1 MANKT
6 TNYFNRELSWLEFNQ
21 RVLDEA
27 HDSEIPLLER
37 LKFLAITSSNLDE
50 FFMVRVGGLHLL
62 QASGNKKADPSGM
75 TPRETLDA
83 VSLRAHQMMV
93 EQYRCL
99 LEEIEPPLAAAGFQ
113 RVNPQE
119 LSDSQRRIVEHV
131 FRDEI
136 YPVLTPMAVTSDME
150 FPYLVNHT
158 LNLVVRLA
166 PDDKGKGK
174 EKNKPGEDRFAII
187 PFGRTEF
194 RFITLPSEGG
204 YQYLPMED
212 AICLFIEQYF
222 QGEYVL
228 ESIPFRVTKNADVS
242 LQDEFASDLLHQM
255 EDMLDQRKQGDCIR
269 LEIAESVSVET
280 LEFLEQGLGVLD
292 ENVYRIPGP
301 LDLTAFMRLT
311 EISGFD
317 AQKDA
322 SWPPQPPPEVNPR
335 ISMFENIT
343 HQDILLCHPY
353 ESFEPVVRLVEEAA
367 VDPDV
372 LAIKQILYRTS
383 KHSPIVAALI
393 RAAEQGKHVTAIV
406 ELKARFDEARNI
418 EWAKNLEHAG
428 VQVIYGVKGLKTH
441 AKICCIIRREPHGIQ
456 RYLHFGTGNYN
467 DATAKIYSDI
477 SYFTNDEVLAS
488 DAINFFNSIT
498 GYSIPQKYQKLEA
511 APISLRDK
519 LLDLIHHETER
530 KKQGQKARIVA
541 KVNSLVDP
549 EIIEALYAASEAG
562 VKIKLNI
569 RGICCLRPGVP
580 KLSKN
585 IEVVS
590 IIDRF
595 LEHARIFYFYHGG
608 DERVFISSADWMP
621 RNLDRRVEL
630 LVPIEEE
637 KCQRKLV
644 KILNSYFEDNAKAR
658 VLNSE
663 GVYERITPNKEK
675 NLVRCQQVLYEE
687 AVAAVNQAEKAGR
700 TVFEPHMAPE
710 DQ

>member
-1 MANKT
+1 MASKVSK
-6 TNYFNRELSWLEFNQ
+6 YLNRELSWLEFNQ

-27 HDSEIPLLER
+27 HDPSIPLLER

-62 QASGNKKADPSGM
+62 QTSGNKTPDASGM
-75 TPRETLDA
+75 TPKEILDA
-83 VSLRAHQMMV
+83 ISVRAHQMMV
-93 EQYRCL
+93 EQYQCL
-99 LEEIEPPLAAAGFQ
+99 LTEIEPPLAEAGFH
-113 RVNPQE
+113 RANPQE
-119 LSDSQRRIVEHV
+119 LTDSQRQIVEQV
-131 FRDEI
+131 FKDEI
-136 YPVLTPMAVTSDME
+136 YPVLTPMAVTPEMD
-150 FPYLVNHT
+150 FPYLMNHT
-158 LNLVVRLA
+158 LNFIVRLA
-166 PDDKGKGK
+166 PDEK
-174 EKNKPGEDRFAII
+174 EETPQDRFAII
-187 PFGRTEF
+187 PFGRTES

-212 AICLFIEQYF
+212 AVCLFVEQYF
-222 QGEYVL
+222 RGENVL
-228 ESIPFRVTKNADVS
+228 ESIPFRVTKNADIS
-242 LQDEFASDLLHQM
+242 LQDEFSSDLLHQM
-255 EDMLDQRKQGDCIR
+255 EDMLDLRKQGDCIR

-280 LEFLEQGLGVLD
+280 LEFLERGLGVLE

-311 EISGFD
+311 DISGFD
-317 AQKDA
+317 VQK
-322 SWPPQPPPEVNPR
+322 SETWPPQPAPMVNPE
-335 ISMFENIT
+335 ISMFENISR
-343 HQDILLCHPY
+343 QDLLLCHPY
-353 ESFEPVVRLVEEAA
+353 ESFEPVVRLIEESA

-383 KHSPIVAALI
+383 KNSPIVAALI

-441 AKICCIIRREPHGIQ
+441 AKLCCIVRREPQGIR

-477 SYFTNDEVLAS
+477 SYFTCDEALAS
-488 DAINFFNSIT
+488 DAINFLNSIT
-498 GYSIPQKYQKLEA
+498 GYSLPQNYQKLEA

-519 LLDLIHHETER
+519 ILDLIHHETER

-549 EIIEALYAASEAG
+549 QIIDALYEASEAG
-562 VKIKLNI
+562 VKVKLNV
-569 RGICCLRPGVP
+569 RGICCLRPGVS

-595 LEHARIFYFYHGG
+595 LEHARILYFYHGG

-637 KCQRKLV
+637 RSRRKV
-644 KILNSYFEDNAKAR
+644 TKILNRYFEDNTKAR
-658 VLNSE
+658 VLNSD
-663 GVYERITPNKEK
+663 GVYQRITPGKGK
-675 NLVRCQQVLYEE
+675 KRVRCQQVLYEE
-687 AVAAVNQAEKAGR
+687 AVAAVKQAEKTGR
-700 TVFEPHMAPE
+700 TIFEPHMAPE
-710 DQ
+710 ER

>member
-1 MANKT
+1 MASKASR
-6 TNYFNRELSWLEFNQ
+6 YLNRELSWLEFNQ

-27 HDSEIPLLER
+27 HDTSIPLLER

-62 QASGNKKADPSGM
+62 QASGNVRPDASGM
-75 TPRETLDA
+75 TPKDTLNA
-83 VSLRAHQMMV
+83 ISLRAHQMMV
-93 EQYRCL
+93 EQYQCL
-99 LEEIEPPLAAAGFQ
+99 LTEIEPPLAEAGFQ
-113 RVNPQE
+113 RAIPHE
-119 LSDSQRRIVEHV
+119 LTDSQRRIVAHV
-131 FRDEI
+131 FNDEI
-136 YPVLTPMAVTSDME
+136 YPVLTPMAVTPEMD
-150 FPYLVNHT
+150 FPYLMNHT
-158 LNLVVRLA
+158 LNLAVRLA
-166 PDDKGKGK
+166 PADPV
-174 EKNKPGEDRFAII
+174 ESEQDRFAII

-212 AICLFIEQYF
+212 AVCLFIERYF
-222 QGEYVL
+222 PGEHVL

-242 LQDEFASDLLHQM
+242 LHDEFASDLLHEM
-255 EDMLDQRKQGDCIR
+255 EDMLDQRKQGACVR
-269 LEIAESVSVET
+269 LEVAETVSVET
-280 LEFLEQGLGVLD
+280 LEFLERGLEVRD

-311 EISGFD
+311 EISGFE
-317 AQKDA
+317 AQKDK
-322 SWPPQPPPEVNPR
+322 SWPPQPSPDVNPR

-343 HQDILLCHPY
+343 NQDILLCHPY
-353 ESFEPVVRLVEEAA
+353 ESFEPVVRLIEEAA

-383 KHSPIVAALI
+383 KNSPIVAALME
-393 RAAEQGKHVTAIV
+393 AAKQGKHVTAIV

-441 AKICCIIRREPHGIQ
+441 AKICCIIRREPNGIQ

-477 SYFTNDEVLAS
+477 SYFTCDEVLAS

-498 GYSIPQKYQKLEA
+498 GYSLPQKFQKLEA

-519 LLDLIHHETER
+519 ILDLIHHETER
-530 KKQGQKARIVA
+530 KKQGQKARIIA

-549 EIIEALYAASEAG
+549 EIIEALYEASEAG

-569 RGICCLRPGVP
+569 RGICCLRPGVT

-608 DERVFISSADWMP
+608 DERVLISSADWMP

-630 LVPIEEE
+630 LIPIEE
-637 KCQRKLV
+637 KNSHRKVV

-658 VLNSE
+658 VLNNK
-663 GVYERITPNKEK
+663 GNYERLTPGKGK
-675 NLVRCQQVLYEE
+675 KLVRCQKSLYD
-687 AVAAVNQAEKAGR
+687 AAVTAIKQAEKAGR
-700 TVFEPHMAPE
+700 TIFEPHMAPE
-710 DQ
+710 EG

>member
-1 MANKT
+1 MASNT
-6 TNYFNRELSWLEFNQ
+6 ANYLNRELSWLEFNQ

-27 HDSEIPLLER
+27 HDPSIPLLER

-62 QASGNKKADPSGM
+62 QASGNTSTDPSGM
-75 TPRETLDA
+75 TARETLEA
-83 VSLRAHQMMV
+83 ISLRAHQMMV
-93 EQYRCL
+93 DQYQCL
-99 LEEIEPPLAAAGFQ
+99 LKEIEPPLAEAGFQ
-113 RVNPQE
+113 RVNPLD

-136 YPVLTPMAVTSDME
+136 YPVLTPMAVTPNMD

-158 LNLVVRLA
+158 LNIVVRLS
-166 PDDKGKGK
+166 PD
-174 EKNKPGEDRFAII
+174 EKSKKPRDRFAII
-187 PFGRTEF
+187 PFGRTDF

-204 YQYLPMED
+204 YQYLPMEE
-212 AICLFIEQYF
+212 AVCLFIEHF
-222 QGEYVL
+222 FRGEEVL
-228 ESIPFRVTKNADVS
+228 ECIPFRVTKNADVS

-280 LEFLEQGLGVLD
+280 LEFLERGLGVLD

-311 EISGFD
+311 DISGFD
-317 AQKDA
+317 SQKDA
-322 SWPPQPPPEVNPR
+322 NWPPQPSPEVNPR

-343 HQDILLCHPY
+343 RQDILLCHPY

-456 RYLHFGTGNYN
+456 RYMHFGTGNYN

-477 SYFTNDEVLAS
+477 SYFTSDEVLAS

-519 LLDLIHHETER
+519 LLDMIHHETER

-541 KVNSLVDP
+541 KINSLVDP
-549 EIIEALYAASEAG
+549 DIIDALYEASEAG
-562 VKIKLNI
+562 VKVKLNI
-569 RGICCLRPGVP
+569 RGICCLRPGVA

-595 LEHARIFYFYHGG
+595 LEHARILYFYHGG

-637 KCQRKLV
+637 NCRNKLI
-644 KILNSYFEDNAKAR
+644 KILNCYFEDNAKAR
-658 VLNSE
+658 VLNAD

-675 NLVRCQQVLYEE
+675 NLVRCQEVLYDE
-687 AVAAVNQAEKAGR
+687 AVTAIRQAEVASR

-710 DQ
+710 EQK

>member
-1 MANKT
+1 MAAKASK
-6 TNYFNRELSWLEFNQ
+6 YLNRELSWLEFNQ

-27 HDSEIPLLER
+27 HDSSIPLLER

-62 QASGNKKADPSGM
+62 HTSGNTTKDPSGK
-75 TPRETLDA
+75 TPKQTLDA
-83 VSLRAHQMMV
+83 ISLRAHQMMV
-93 EQYRCL
+93 EQYQCL
-99 LEEIEPPLAAAGFQ
+99 LSEIEPALAEAGFH
-113 RVNPQE
+113 RANPQE
-119 LSDSQRRIVEHV
+119 LTDAQRRIVEHV

-136 YPVLTPMAVTSDME
+136 YPVFTPMAVTPEMN
-150 FPYLVNHT
+150 FPYLMNQT
-158 LNLVVRLA
+158 LNIVVRLA
-166 PDDKGKGK
+166 PD
-174 EKNKPGEDRFAII
+174 EKTEPSQDRFAII

-194 RFITLPSEGG
+194 RFITLPSEGD
-204 YQYLPMED
+204 YRYLPMED
-212 AICLFIEQYF
+212 VVSLFIENYF
-222 QGEYVL
+222 PGENVL
-228 ESIPFRVTKNADVS
+228 EAIPFRVTKNADVS
-242 LQDEFASDLLHQM
+242 LQDEFASDLLNQM
-255 EDMLDQRKQGDCIR
+255 EDMLVQRKQGDCIR
-269 LEIAESVSVET
+269 LEVAETVSVET
-280 LEFLEQGLGVLD
+280 LEFLERGLDVLD

-311 EISGFD
+311 DISGFES
-317 AQKDA
+317 QKA
-322 SWPPQPPPEVNPR
+322 KTWPPQPSPDVDPG
-335 ISMFENIT
+335 ISMFENISR
-343 HQDILLCHPY
+343 QDILLCHPY
-353 ESFEPVVRLVEEAA
+353 ESFEPIVRLIEEAS

-383 KHSPIVAALI
+383 KNSPIVAALI
-393 RAAEQGKHVTAIV
+393 RAAEQGKHVTALV

-441 AKICCIIRREPHGIQ
+441 AKICCIIRREPQGIQ

-477 SYFTNDEVLAS
+477 SYFTCDEALAS
-488 DAINFFNSIT
+488 DAVNFFNSIT
-498 GYSIPQKYQKLEA
+498 GYSQPQKYQKLEA

-519 LLDLIHHETER
+519 ILDLIRHETER

-549 EIIEALYAASEAG
+549 QIIDALYEASEAG

-569 RGICCLRPGVP
+569 RGICCLRPGVS

-608 DERVFISSADWMP
+608 DERVFISSADWMQ

-630 LVPIEEE
+630 LVPIED
-637 KCQRKLV
+637 KKSSRKV
-644 KILNSYFEDNAKAR
+644 IHILNSYFEDNAKAR
-658 VLNSE
+658 VLNNE
-663 GVYERITPNKEK
+663 GVYERITPSKEK
-675 NLVRCQQVLYEE
+675 KRVSCQQVLYSE
-687 AVAAVNQAEKAGR
+687 AVAAVKQAEKAGR
-700 TVFEPHMAPE
+700 TTFEPHMAPE
-710 DQ
+710 DR

>member
-1 MANKT
+1 
-6 TNYFNRELSWLEFNQ
+6 
-21 RVLDEA
+21 
-27 HDSEIPLLER
+27 
-37 LKFLAITSSNLDE
+37 
-50 FFMVRVGGLHLL
+50 
-62 QASGNKKADPSGM
+62 
-75 TPRETLDA
+75 
-83 VSLRAHQMMV
+83 
-93 EQYRCL
+93 
-99 LEEIEPPLAAAGFQ
+99 
-113 RVNPQE
+113 
-119 LSDSQRRIVEHV
+119 
-131 FRDEI
+131 
-136 YPVLTPMAVTSDME
+136 
-150 FPYLVNHT
+150 
-158 LNLVVRLA
+158 
-166 PDDKGKGK
+166 
-174 EKNKPGEDRFAII
+174 FAII

-212 AICLFIEQYF
+212 AVCLFIEQF
-222 QGEYVL
+222 FGGEHVL
-228 ESIPFRVTKNADVS
+228 ECIPFRVTKNADVS
-242 LQDEFASDLLHQM
+242 LQDEFASELLHQM

-269 LEIAESVSVET
+269 LEIAEAVSVET
-280 LEFLEQGLGVLD
+280 LEFLERGLGVLD

-311 EISGFD
+311 DISGFD
-317 AQKDA
+317 AQKDV
-322 SWPPQPPPEVNPR
+322 SWPPQPSPEVNPR
-335 ISMFENIT
+335 ISMFENISR
-343 HQDILLCHPY
+343 QDILLCHPY
-353 ESFEPVVRLVEEAA
+353 ESFEPVVRLIEEAA

-441 AKICCIIRREPHGIQ
+441 AKICCIVRREPQGIK

-477 SYFTNDEVLAS
+477 SYFTCDEVLAS
-488 DAINFFNSIT
+488 DAINFLNSIT
-498 GYSIPQKYQKLEA
+498 GYSLPQNYQKLEA

-519 LLDLIHHETER
+519 ILDLIHHETER
-530 KKQGQKARIVA
+530 KKQGQKARIIA

-549 EIIEALYAASEAG
+549 EIINALYEASEAG

-595 LEHARIFYFYHGG
+595 LEHARILYFYHGG

-637 KCQRKLV
+637 NCHRKV
-644 KILNSYFEDNAKAR
+644 IKILNTYFEDNAKAR
-658 VLNSE
+658 ALNSD
-663 GVYERITPNKEK
+663 GVYERITPSKEK
-675 NLVRCQQVLYEE
+675 NLFRCQQVLYEE
-687 AVAAVNQAEKAGR
+687 AVAAIKQAEKAGR
-700 TVFEPHMAPE
+700 TVFEPHMA
-710 DQ
+710 

>member
-1 MANKT
+1 MATKASK
-6 TNYFNRELSWLEFNQ
+6 YLNRELSWLEFNQ

-27 HDSEIPLLER
+27 HDPTIPLLER

-62 QASGNKKADPSGM
+62 QASGNTTSDPSGM
-75 TPRETLDA
+75 TPKETLKA

-93 EQYRCL
+93 EQYQCL
-99 LEEIEPPLAAAGFQ
+99 LNEIEPPLSEAGFQ
-113 RVNPQE
+113 RANPLE
-119 LSDSQRRIVEHV
+119 LTDAQRRIVEHV

-136 YPVLTPMAVTSDME
+136 YPVLTPMAVTPEMD

-158 LNLVVRLA
+158 LNIIVRLA
-166 PDDKGKGK
+166 PAENSENSKS
-174 EKNKPGEDRFAII
+174 RFAII

-212 AICLFIEQYF
+212 AVCLFIEQYF
-222 QGEYVL
+222 QGEHVL

-242 LQDEFASDLLHQM
+242 LHDEFASDLLHQM

-269 LEIAESVSVET
+269 LEIADTVSVET
-280 LEFLEQGLGVLD
+280 LEFLECGLGVLD

-311 EISGFD
+311 DISGFD
-317 AQKDA
+317 SQKDTA
-322 SWPPQPPPEVNPR
+322 WHPQPSPDVNPS
-335 ISMFENIT
+335 ISMFKNIAR
-343 HQDILLCHPY
+343 QDILLCHPY
-353 ESFEPVVRLVEEAA
+353 ESFEPVVRLIEEAA
-367 VDPDV
+367 IDPDV

-383 KHSPIVAALI
+383 KNSPIVAALI

-441 AKICCIIRREPHGIQ
+441 AKICCIIRREPQGIQ
-456 RYLHFGTGNYN
+456 RYIHFGTGNYN
-467 DATAKIYSDI
+467 DATAKIYSDV
-477 SYFTNDEVLAS
+477 SYFTCDEVLAS

-498 GYSIPQKYQKLEA
+498 GYSLPQKYQKLEA
-511 APISLRDK
+511 APIGLRDK
-519 LLDLIHHETER
+519 ILELIHHETER

-549 EIIEALYAASEAG
+549 EITDALYEASEAG

-569 RGICCLRPGVP
+569 RGICCLRPGVS

-595 LEHARIFYFYHGG
+595 LEHARVLYFYHGG
-608 DERVFISSADWMP
+608 DERVLISSADWMP

-630 LVPIEEE
+630 LVPIEEN
-637 KCQRKLV
+637 KSRRKLV
-644 KILNSYFEDNAKAR
+644 KILNSYFADNAKGR
-658 VLNSE
+658 VLNSN
-663 GVYERITPNKEK
+663 GDYERITPGKDK
-675 NLVRCQQVLYEE
+675 KLVRCQQALYEE
-687 AVAAVNQAEKAGR
+687 AVSAVKQAEKAGR
-700 TVFEPHMAPE
+700 TIFEPHMAPE

>member
-1 MANKT
+1 MAAKASK
-6 TNYFNRELSWLEFNQ
+6 YLNRELSWLEFNQ

-27 HDSEIPLLER
+27 HDTSIPLLER

-62 QASGNKKADPSGM
+62 QTSGNTTADPSGM
-75 TPRETLDA
+75 TPGNTLNA
-83 VSLRAHQMMV
+83 ISLRAHQMMV
-93 EQYRCL
+93 DQYQCL
-99 LEEIEPPLAAAGFQ
+99 LDEIEPALAEVGFH
-113 RVNPQE
+113 RAKPQE

-136 YPVLTPMAVTSDME
+136 YPVFTPMAVTPEMD
-150 FPYLVNHT
+150 FPYLLNQT
-158 LNLVVRLA
+158 LNMIVRLA
-166 PDDKGKGK
+166 PD
-174 EKNKPGEDRFAII
+174 EKSENSENRFAII
-187 PFGRTEF
+187 PFGRSEF

-212 AICLFIEQYF
+212 VVSLFIENYF
-222 QGEYVL
+222 QGENVL

-255 EDMLDQRKQGDCIR
+255 EDMLDQRKKGDCIR
-269 LEIAESVSVET
+269 LEVAENVSVET
-280 LEFLEQGLGVLD
+280 LEFLERGLDVLD

-311 EISGFD
+311 DISGFD
-317 AQKDA
+317 AQKA
-322 SWPPQPPPEVNPR
+322 KTWPPQPSPDVDPG
-335 ISMFENIT
+335 ITMFENVSR
-343 HQDILLCHPY
+343 QDILLCHPY
-353 ESFEPVVRLVEEAA
+353 ESFEPIVRLIEEAA

-383 KHSPIVAALI
+383 KNSPIVAALI
-393 RAAEQGKHVTAIV
+393 RASEQGKHVTALV

-441 AKICCIIRREPHGIQ
+441 AKICCIVRREPQGIQ

-477 SYFTNDEVLAS
+477 SYFTCDEALAS
-488 DAINFFNSIT
+488 DAVNFFNSIT
-498 GYSIPQKYQKLEA
+498 GYSQPQKYQNRDA

-519 LLDLIHHETER
+519 ILDLIQHETER

-549 EIIEALYAASEAG
+549 QIIDALYEASEAG

-569 RGICCLRPGVP
+569 RGICCLRPGVS

-608 DERVFISSADWMP
+608 DERVFISSADWMQ

-630 LVPIEEE
+630 LVPIED
-637 KCQRKLV
+637 KKSSRKV
-644 KILNSYFEDNAKAR
+644 IKILNSYFEDNAKAR
-658 VLNSE
+658 ILNSE
-663 GVYERITPNKEK
+663 GVYERITPSKEK
-675 NLVRCQQVLYEE
+675 KIVSCQQVLYEE
-687 AVAAVNQAEKAGR
+687 AVASVKQAEKACR
-700 TVFEPHMAPE
+700 TTF
-710 DQ
+710 

>member
-1 MANKT
+1 MSSTA
-6 TNYFNRELSWLEFNQ
+6 TNYLNRELSWLEFNQ

-27 HDSEIPLLER
+27 HDPLNPLLER

-62 QASGNKKADPSGM
+62 QTSGSKISDPSGM
-75 TPRETLDA
+75 TPKATLEA
-83 VSLRAHQMMV
+83 ISLRVHQMMV
-93 EQYRCL
+93 EQYQCL
-99 LEEIEPPLAAAGFQ
+99 LTEIEPPLAAAGFQ
-113 RVNPQE
+113 RVHPQD
-119 LSDSQRRIVEHV
+119 LADSQRRIVEHV
-131 FRDEI
+131 FKDEI
-136 YPVLTPMAVTSDME
+136 YPVLTPMAVTPEMD
-150 FPYLVNHT
+150 FPYLMNHT
-158 LNLVVRLA
+158 LNIVVRLA
-166 PDDKGKGK
+166 PD
-174 EKNKPGEDRFAII
+174 EKNEKREDRFAII

-212 AICLFIEQYF
+212 AVCLFIEQYF
-222 QGEYVL
+222 QGEHVL

-242 LQDEFASDLLHQM
+242 LHDEFASDLLHQM
-255 EDMLDQRKQGDCIR
+255 EDMLAQRKQGSCIR
-269 LEIAESVSVET
+269 LEIAERVSVET
-280 LEFLEQGLGVLD
+280 LEFLERGLGVLD
-292 ENVYRIPGP
+292 QNVYRIPGP

-317 AQKDA
+317 ALKSE
-322 SWPPQPPPEVNPR
+322 SWPPQPAPVVNPEIKMFDN
-335 ISMFENIT
+335 ISK
-343 HQDILLCHPY
+343 QDILLCHPY
-353 ESFEPVVRLVEEAA
+353 ESFEPVVRLIEEAA

-441 AKICCIIRREPHGIQ
+441 AKVCCIIRREPQGIQ

-477 SYFTNDEVLAS
+477 SYFTCDEVLAS

-498 GYSIPQKYQKLEA
+498 GYSQPQKYQKLEA

-519 LLDLIHHETER
+519 ILDLIHHETER

-549 EIIEALYAASEAG
+549 QIIDALYEASEAG
-562 VKIKLNI
+562 VKVKLNI
-569 RGICCLRPGVP
+569 RGICCLRPGVA

-595 LEHARIFYFYHGG
+595 LEHARILYFYHGG

-637 KCQRKLV
+637 NSRRKV
-644 KILNSYFEDNAKAR
+644 IKILNTYFEDNAKAR
-658 VLNSE
+658 VLNGE
-663 GVYERITPNKEK
+663 GVYERITPSKEK

-687 AVAAVNQAEKAGR
+687 TVAAVKQAEKAGR

-710 DQ
+710 DR

>member
-1 MANKT
+1 MASKASK
-6 TNYFNRELSWLEFNQ
+6 YLNRELSWLEFNQ

-27 HDSEIPLLER
+27 HDPSIPLLER

-62 QASGNKKADPSGM
+62 QASGNTTPDPSGM
-75 TPRETLDA
+75 TPSETLKA
-83 VSLRAHQMMV
+83 ISLRAHHMMV
-93 EQYRCL
+93 EQYQCL
-99 LEEIEPPLAAAGFQ
+99 LNEIEPPLSEAGFQ
-113 RVNPQE
+113 RANPLE
-119 LSDSQRRIVEHV
+119 LTDSQRRIVEHV

-136 YPVLTPMAVTSDME
+136 YPVLTPMAVTPEME

-158 LNLVVRLA
+158 LNIIVRLA
-166 PDDKGKGK
+166 PA
-174 EKNKPGEDRFAII
+174 ENSENKQNRFAII

-212 AICLFIEQYF
+212 AVSLFIEQYF
-222 QGEYVL
+222 QGEHVL

-269 LEIAESVSVET
+269 LEVAENVSVET
-280 LEFLEQGLGVLD
+280 LEFLERGLSVRD

-311 EISGFD
+311 DISGFES
-317 AQKDA
+317 QKDQA
-322 SWPPQPPPEVNPR
+322 WPPQPSPDVNPR
-335 ISMFENIT
+335 ISMFKNISR
-343 HQDILLCHPY
+343 QDILLCHPY
-353 ESFEPVVRLVEEAA
+353 ESFEPVVRLIEEAA

-441 AKICCIIRREPHGIQ
+441 AKICCIIRREPNGIQ
-456 RYLHFGTGNYN
+456 RYIHFGTGNYN

-477 SYFTNDEVLAS
+477 SYFTCDEVLAS

-498 GYSIPQKYQKLEA
+498 GYSLPQKYQKLEA
-511 APISLRDK
+511 APIGLRDK
-519 LLDLIHHETER
+519 ILDLIHHETER
-530 KKQGQKARIVA
+530 KKQGQKARIIA

-549 EIIEALYAASEAG
+549 EIIDALYQASEAG

-569 RGICCLRPGVP
+569 RGICCLRPGVS

-595 LEHARIFYFYHGG
+595 LEHARILYFYHGG
-608 DERVFISSADWMP
+608 DERVLISSADWMP

-637 KCQRKLV
+637 KSQRKLV
-644 KILNSYFEDNAKAR
+644 KILNSYFADNAKGR
-658 VLNSE
+658 VLNGD
-663 GVYERITPNKEK
+663 GVYERITPGKDK
-675 NLVRCQQVLYEE
+675 KSVRCQQALYEE
-687 AVAAVNQAEKAGR
+687 AVSAVKQAEKAGR
-700 TVFEPHMAPE
+700 TIFEPHMAPE

>member
-1 MANKT
+1 MASQA
-6 TNYFNRELSWLEFNQ
+6 TNYLNRELSWLEFNQ

-27 HDSEIPLLER
+27 HDPSNPLLER

-62 QASGNKKADPSGM
+62 QTGGNTKSDPSGM

-83 VSLRAHQMMV
+83 ISLRVHQMMV
-93 EQYRCL
+93 EQYQCL
-99 LEEIEPPLAAAGFQ
+99 LTEIEPPLAAAGYQ
-113 RVNPQE
+113 RVNPQD
-119 LSDSQRRIVEHV
+119 LADSQRRIVEHV
-131 FRDEI
+131 FKDEI
-136 YPVLTPMAVTSDME
+136 YPVLTPMAVTREMD
-150 FPYLVNHT
+150 FPYLMNHT
-158 LNLVVRLA
+158 LNIVVRLA
-166 PDDKGKGK
+166 PD
-174 EKNKPGEDRFAII
+174 EKSKKPQDRFAII

-212 AICLFIEQYF
+212 AVCLFIEQYF
-222 QGEYVL
+222 QGEHVL
-228 ESIPFRVTKNADVS
+228 ECIPFRVTKNADVS
-242 LQDEFASDLLHQM
+242 LHDEFASDLLHQM
-255 EDMLDQRKQGDCIR
+255 EDMLDQRKKGDCIR
-269 LEIAESVSVET
+269 LEIAERVSVET
-280 LEFLEQGLGVLD
+280 LEFLERGLGVLD

-317 AQKDA
+317 ALKSE
-322 SWPPQPPPEVNPR
+322 SWPPQPAPVVNPEIKMFDN
-335 ISMFENIT
+335 ISK
-343 HQDILLCHPY
+343 QDILLCHPY
-353 ESFEPVVRLVEEAA
+353 ESFEPVVRLIEEAA

-441 AKICCIIRREPHGIQ
+441 AKVCCIIRREPQGIR

-477 SYFTNDEVLAS
+477 SYFTCDEVLAS

-498 GYSIPQKYQKLEA
+498 GYSQPQKYQKLEA

-519 LLDLIHHETER
+519 ILDLIHHETER
-530 KKQGQKARIVA
+530 KRQGQKARIVA

-549 EIIEALYAASEAG
+549 QIIDALYEASEAG
-562 VKIKLNI
+562 VKVKLNI
-569 RGICCLRPGVP
+569 RGICCLRPGVA

-595 LEHARIFYFYHGG
+595 LEHARILYFYHGG

-637 KCQRKLV
+637 NSRRKV
-644 KILNSYFEDNAKAR
+644 IKILNTYFEDNAKAR
-658 VLNSE
+658 VLNGE
-663 GVYERITPNKEK
+663 GVYERITPSKEK
-675 NLVRCQQVLYEE
+675 NLVRCQQVLYDET
-687 AVAAVNQAEKAGR
+687 VAAVKQAEKVGR

-710 DQ
+710 ER

>member
-6 TNYFNRELSWLEFNQ
+6 TNFINRELSWLEFNQ

-27 HDSEIPLLER
+27 HDPQIPLLER

-62 QASGNKKADPSGM
+62 QASGNKSTDPSGL
-75 TPRETLDA
+75 TPREILDA

-93 EQYRCL
+93 EQYQCL
-99 LEEIEPPLAAAGFQ
+99 LKEIEPPLAAAGFQ

-136 YPVLTPMAVTSDME
+136 YPVLTPMAVTEDME
-150 FPYLVNHT
+150 FPYLVNQT
-158 LNLVVRLA
+158 LNLIVRLA
-166 PDDKGKGK
+166 PDEKRKGKGK
-174 EKNKPGEDRFAII
+174 TEEDRFAII

-222 QGEYVL
+222 QGEHVL

-269 LEIAESVSVET
+269 LEIVESVSVET
-280 LEFLEQGLGVLD
+280 LEFLERGLEVLD

-311 EISGFD
+311 DTSGFD
-317 AQKDA
+317 AQKDV
-322 SWPPQPPPEVNPR
+322 SWPPQPSPEVNPR

-343 HQDILLCHPY
+343 RHDILLCHPY

-367 VDPDV
+367 IDPDV

-393 RAAEQGKHVTAIV
+393 RAAEHGKHVTAIV

-477 SYFTNDEVLAS
+477 SYFTNDEILAS

-541 KVNSLVDP
+541 KINSLVDP
-549 EIIEALYAASEAG
+549 EIIEALYEASEAG

-608 DERVFISSADWMP
+608 DERIFISSADWMP

-630 LVPIEEE
+630 LVPVEEE
-637 KCQRKLV
+637 KCHRKLI
-644 KILNSYFEDNAKAR
+644 KILNSYFEDNAKAS

-687 AVAAVNQAEKAGR
+687 AVAAIKQAEKAGR
-700 TVFEPHMAPE
+700 TVFEPHMAPD

>member
-1 MANKT
+1 MAAKASK
-6 TNYFNRELSWLEFNQ
+6 YLNRELSWLEFNQ

-27 HDSEIPLLER
+27 HDTSIPLLER

-62 QASGNKKADPSGM
+62 HTSGNTTADPSGM
-75 TPRETLDA
+75 TPKKTLDA
-83 VSLRAHQMMV
+83 ISLRAHQMMV
-93 EQYRCL
+93 EQYKCL
-99 LEEIEPPLAAAGFQ
+99 LTEIEPALDEAGFH
-113 RVNPQE
+113 RAKPQE
-119 LSDSQRRIVEHV
+119 LSDSQQRIVEHV

-136 YPVLTPMAVTSDME
+136 YPVFTPMAVTPEMD
-150 FPYLVNHT
+150 FPYLMNQT
-158 LNLVVRLA
+158 LNMIVRLA
-166 PDDKGKGK
+166 PD
-174 EKNKPGEDRFAII
+174 EKIEDSQDRFTII

-212 AICLFIEQYF
+212 VVSLFVENYF
-222 QGEYVL
+222 QGETVL

-255 EDMLDQRKQGDCIR
+255 EDMLDQRKKGDCIR
-269 LEIAESVSVET
+269 LEVAETVSVET
-280 LEFLEQGLGVLD
+280 LEFLERGLDVLD

-311 EISGFD
+311 DISGFD
-317 AQKDA
+317 AQKA
-322 SWPPQPPPEVNPR
+322 KTWPPQPSPEVDPG
-335 ISMFENIT
+335 ISMFENMSR
-343 HQDILLCHPY
+343 QDILLCHPY
-353 ESFEPVVRLVEEAA
+353 ESFEPVVRLIEEAA
-367 VDPDV
+367 LDPDV

-383 KHSPIVAALI
+383 KNSPVVAALI
-393 RAAEQGKHVTAIV
+393 RAAEQGKHVTALV

-441 AKICCIIRREPHGIQ
+441 AKICCIIRREPQGIQ

-477 SYFTNDEVLAS
+477 SYFTRDEALAS
-488 DAINFFNSIT
+488 DAVNFFNSIT
-498 GYSIPQKYQKLEA
+498 GYSQPQKYQKLEA

-519 LLDLIHHETER
+519 ILDLIQHETER

-549 EIIEALYAASEAG
+549 QIIDALYEASEAG

-569 RGICCLRPGVP
+569 RGICCLRPGVN

-608 DERVFISSADWMP
+608 DERVFISSADWMQ

-630 LVPIEEE
+630 LVPIED
-637 KCQRKLV
+637 KKSSRKV
-644 KILNSYFEDNAKAR
+644 IKILNSYFEDNAKAR
-658 VLNSE
+658 VLNSN
-663 GVYERITPNKEK
+663 GIYERITPSKEK
-675 NLVRCQQVLYEE
+675 NIVSCQQVLYQE
-687 AVAAVNQAEKAGR
+687 AVSAVKQAEKAGR
-700 TVFEPHMAPE
+700 TIFEPHMAPE
-710 DQ
+710 DR

>member
-1 MANKT
+1 MAAKASK
-6 TNYFNRELSWLEFNQ
+6 YLNRELSWLEFNQ

-27 HDSEIPLLER
+27 HDTSIPLLER

-62 QASGNKKADPSGM
+62 KTSGNTTADPSGM
-75 TPRETLDA
+75 TPGKTLKA
-83 VSLRAHQMMV
+83 ISLRAHQMMV
-93 EQYRCL
+93 DQYQCL
-99 LEEIEPPLAAAGFQ
+99 LDEIEPALAEVGFH
-113 RVNPQE
+113 RAKPQE

-136 YPVLTPMAVTSDME
+136 YPVFTPMAVTPEMD
-150 FPYLVNHT
+150 FPYLMNQT
-158 LNLVVRLA
+158 LNMIVRLA
-166 PDDKGKGK
+166 PD
-174 EKNKPGEDRFAII
+174 EKSENSDNRFAII

-204 YQYLPMED
+204 YRYLPMED
-212 AICLFIEQYF
+212 VVSLFIENYF
-222 QGEYVL
+222 QGENVL

-255 EDMLDQRKQGDCIR
+255 EDMLDQRKKGGCIR
-269 LEIAESVSVET
+269 LEVAENVSIET
-280 LEFLEQGLGVLD
+280 LEFLERGLDVLD

-311 EISGFD
+311 DISGFD
-317 AQKDA
+317 AQKA
-322 SWPPQPPPEVNPR
+322 KTWPPQPSPDVDPE
-335 ISMFENIT
+335 ITMFENVSR
-343 HQDILLCHPY
+343 QDILLCHPY
-353 ESFEPVVRLVEEAA
+353 ESFEPIVRLIEEAA

-383 KHSPIVAALI
+383 KNSPIVAALI
-393 RAAEQGKHVTAIV
+393 RAAEQGKHVTALV

-441 AKICCIIRREPHGIQ
+441 AKICCIVRREPQGIQ

-477 SYFTNDEVLAS
+477 SYFTCDEALAS
-488 DAINFFNSIT
+488 DAVNFFNSIT
-498 GYSIPQKYQKLEA
+498 GYSQPQKYQKLEA

-519 LLDLIHHETER
+519 ILDLIQHETER

-549 EIIEALYAASEAG
+549 QIIDALYEASEAG

-569 RGICCLRPGVP
+569 RGICCLRPGVS

-608 DERVFISSADWMP
+608 DERVFISSADWMQ

-630 LVPIEEE
+630 LVPIED
-637 KCQRKLV
+637 KKSSRKV
-644 KILNSYFEDNAKAR
+644 IKILNSYFEDNAKAR
-658 VLNSE
+658 ILNSQ
-663 GVYERITPNKEK
+663 GVYERITPSKEK
-675 NLVRCQQVLYEE
+675 KIVSCQQVLYEE
-687 AVAAVNQAEKAGR
+687 AVAAVKQAEKAGR
-700 TVFEPHMAPE
+700 TTFEPHMAPG

>member
-1 MANKT
+1 MASKASK
-6 TNYFNRELSWLEFNQ
+6 YLNRELSWLEFNQ

-27 HDSEIPLLER
+27 HDPNIPLLER

-62 QASGNKKADPSGM
+62 QASGNTTSDPSGM
-75 TPRETLDA
+75 TAKETLNA
-83 VSLRAHQMMV
+83 ISLRAHHMMV
-93 EQYRCL
+93 EQYQCL
-99 LEEIEPPLAAAGFQ
+99 LKEIEPPLAEAGFQ

-119 LSDSQRRIVEHV
+119 LTDAQRRIVEHV

-136 YPVLTPMAVTSDME
+136 YPVLTPMAVTSDEE

-158 LNLVVRLA
+158 LNIVVRLA
-166 PDDKGKGK
+166 PD
-174 EKNKPGEDRFAII
+174 EKSETPQDRFAII

-204 YQYLPMED
+204 YQYLPLED
-212 AICLFIEQYF
+212 AVCLFVEQYF
-222 QGEYVL
+222 GGEHVL

-269 LEIAESVSVET
+269 LEIAEDVSVET
-280 LEFLEQGLGVLD
+280 LEFLERGLGVLD

-311 EISGFD
+311 DISGFD
-317 AQKDA
+317 AQKDV
-322 SWPPQPPPEVNPR
+322 SWPPQPSPEVNPR
-335 ISMFENIT
+335 ISMFENISR
-343 HQDILLCHPY
+343 QDILLCHPY
-353 ESFEPVVRLVEEAA
+353 ESFEPVVRLIEEAA

-441 AKICCIIRREPHGIQ
+441 AKVCCIVRREPQGIK

-467 DATAKIYSDI
+467 DATSKIYSDI
-477 SYFTNDEVLAS
+477 SYFTCDEFLAS

-498 GYSIPQKYQKLEA
+498 GYSLPQKYQKLEA

-519 LLDLIHHETER
+519 ILDLIHHETER
-530 KKQGQKARIVA
+530 KKQGQKARIIA

-549 EIIEALYAASEAG
+549 EIINALYEASEAG

-569 RGICCLRPGVP
+569 RGICCLRPGVS

-595 LEHARIFYFYHGG
+595 LEHARILYFYHGG

-637 KCQRKLV
+637 NCHRKVV
-644 KILNSYFEDNAKAR
+644 KILNTYFEDNAKAR
-658 VLNSE
+658 VLNSD

-687 AVAAVNQAEKAGR
+687 AVAAIKQAEKAGR
-700 TVFEPHMAPE
+700 TVFEPHMAPD
-710 DQ
+710 DQK

>member
-1 MANKT
+1 MASQA
-6 TNYFNRELSWLEFNQ
+6 TNYLNRELSWLEFNQ

-27 HDSEIPLLER
+27 HDPSNPLLER

-62 QASGNKKADPSGM
+62 QTGGNTKSDPSGM

-83 VSLRAHQMMV
+83 ISLRVHQMMV
-93 EQYRCL
+93 EQYQCL
-99 LEEIEPPLAAAGFQ
+99 LTEIEPPLAAAGYQ
-113 RVNPQE
+113 RVNPQD
-119 LSDSQRRIVEHV
+119 LADSQRRIVEHV
-131 FRDEI
+131 FKDEI
-136 YPVLTPMAVTSDME
+136 YPVLTPMAVTREMD
-150 FPYLVNHT
+150 FPYLMNHT
-158 LNLVVRLA
+158 LNIVVRLA
-166 PDDKGKGK
+166 PD
-174 EKNKPGEDRFAII
+174 EKSKKPQDRFAII

-212 AICLFIEQYF
+212 AVCLFIEQYF
-222 QGEYVL
+222 QGEHVL
-228 ESIPFRVTKNADVS
+228 ECIPFRVTKNADVS
-242 LQDEFASDLLHQM
+242 LHDEFASDLLHQM
-255 EDMLDQRKQGDCIR
+255 EDMLDQRKKGDCIR
-269 LEIAESVSVET
+269 LEIAERVSVET
-280 LEFLEQGLGVLD
+280 LEFLERGLGVLD

-317 AQKDA
+317 ALKSE
-322 SWPPQPPPEVNPR
+322 SWPPQPAPVVNPEIKMFDN
-335 ISMFENIT
+335 ISK
-343 HQDILLCHPY
+343 QDILLCHPY
-353 ESFEPVVRLVEEAA
+353 ESFEPVVRLIEEAA

-441 AKICCIIRREPHGIQ
+441 AKVCCIIRREPQGIR

-477 SYFTNDEVLAS
+477 SYFTCDEVLAS

-498 GYSIPQKYQKLEA
+498 GYSQPQKYQKLEA

-519 LLDLIHHETER
+519 ILDLIHHETER
-530 KKQGQKARIVA
+530 KRQGQKARIVA

-549 EIIEALYAASEAG
+549 QIIDALYEASEAG
-562 VKIKLNI
+562 VKVKLNI
-569 RGICCLRPGVP
+569 RGICCLRPGVA

-595 LEHARIFYFYHGG
+595 LEHARILYFYHGG

-637 KCQRKLV
+637 NSRRKV
-644 KILNSYFEDNAKAR
+644 IKILNTYFEDNAKAR
-658 VLNSE
+658 VLNGE
-663 GVYERITPNKEK
+663 GVYERITPSKEK
-675 NLVRCQQVLYEE
+675 NLVRCQQVLYDETI
-687 AVAAVNQAEKAGR
+687 AAVKQAEKVGR

-710 DQ
+710 ER